1 MSKKLVAY
9 FSASGTTKKAAE
21 RLAKAT
27 GADLFE
33 IKPKV
38 PYSSADLNWMDK
50 KSRSSVEMS
59 DPSSRP
65 EIAEELPHLADYDTV
80 FLGFPIWWYVA
91 PRIINT
97 FVESYDFTGKTLV
110 PFATSGGSG
119 MGRTVDELR
128 KLCPNANWKAGKMV
142 NGISD
147 KALADWANTLLGGR
161 PMELQ
166 KTDPEFMERLRHF
179 AFDEVVKEENQQLD
193 APTRYLAILAALIGC
208 GGVDAFREML
218 PAALENSVTPVMVK
232 ETIYQAADYLGY
244 GRMLPFL
251 NATNE
256 IFAQMEIA
264 LPLPGQATTTM
275 NDRLEKGVEAQAAIF
290 GEHMKEAWK
299 KGHINRW
306 LAANCFGDFYT
317 RTGLDLPQ
325 REMITFCFLMAQGG
339 CEPQLIAHA
348 KGNMNLGNDKDFLVR
363 VVSQCLPYIGYPRS
377 LNAVS
382 VLDKC

>member
-21 RLAKAT
+21 RLAKAM

-97 FVESYDFTGKTLV
+97 FVESYDLTGKTLV

-119 MGRTVDELR
+119 MGRTVDELQ

-147 KALADWANTLLGGR
+147 KALADWANTL
-161 PMELQ
+161 
-166 KTDPEFMERLRHF
+166 
-179 AFDEVVKEENQQLD
+179 
-193 APTRYLAILAALIGC
+193 
-208 GGVDAFREML
+208 
-218 PAALENSVTPVMVK
+218 
-232 ETIYQAADYLGY
+232 
-244 GRMLPFL
+244 
-251 NATNE
+251 
-256 IFAQMEIA
+256 
-264 LPLPGQATTTM
+264 
-275 NDRLEKGVEAQAAIF
+275 
-290 GEHMKEAWK
+290 
-299 KGHINRW
+299 
-306 LAANCFGDFYT
+306 
-317 RTGLDLPQ
+317 
-325 REMITFCFLMAQGG
+325 
-339 CEPQLIAHA
+339 
-348 KGNMNLGNDKDFLVR
+348 
-363 VVSQCLPYIGYPRS
+363 
-377 LNAVS
+377 
-382 VLDKC
+382 